1 MVRPVATSD
10 HTTTKLIVRNG
21 HGAYGRKK
29 DDRTGEN
36 HQGQK
41 RSYPGSIAS
50 SRRRGGYWVRFLALS
65 GPILHPSSYFA
76 RRWVALPVGFHSRGL
91 LPEPGKADSALKLT
105 SISTGR
111 SDEPDV

>member
-41 RSYPGSIAS
+41 RSSPGSIAS
-50 SRRRGGYWVRFLALS
+50 HRRRGSHWGGSPERSGAVSTQVFMASHVAQFAVCFDFSLFPRRLA
-65 GPILHPSSYFA
+65 HA
-76 RRWVALPVGFHSRGL
+76 ALES
-91 LPEPGKADSALKLT
+91 
-105 SISTGR
+105 
-111 SDEPDV
+111 